1 MKYMDFKQ
9 LAAAR
14 RSIRKFEARKVERT
28 LAESLMRTTLAA
40 PSSRNSHST
49 RLMAIDNPELISRI
63 AQMRDY
69 GSAFVA
75 DAPLAIL
82 VMGDR
87 TLTDLWLDNA
97 AISATYMLLAAA
109 DEGLGGC
116 WVHVNG
122 RPRVKAAPEQ
132 GTAEE
137 YLREFLP
144 IPEDCSVLC
153 AIAIGY
159 PDYEPKPLPEFDAKS
174 KMGWVE

>member
-1 MKYMDFKQ
+1 MDFKQ

-14 RSIRKFEARKVERT
+14 RSIRKFSSRKVEREV
-28 LAESLMRTTLAA
+28 AEELMLTTLTA

-49 RLMAIDNPELISRI
+49 RLVAIDNPEHISRI

-75 DAPLAIL
+75 GAPLVIL

-97 AISATYMLLAAA
+97 AISATYLMLATA
-109 DEGLGGC
+109 DKGLGSC

-122 RPRVKAAPEQ
+122 RPRVKAAPEE

-144 IPEDCSVLC
+144 IPEECSVLC
-153 AIAIGY
+153 AVAIGY
-159 PDYEPKPLPEFDAKS
+159 PDYEPKPLPEFDPTT
-174 KMGWVE
+174 KMEWIE